1 MMMFNDHFSRGDS
14 NQPGIGTSRAWAEL
28 RREREQQRKRTQLV
42 VGALSVILLSLLWSI
57 APSTV
62 LDVQQLGQVERVEP
76 PVKSE
81 RGMVSVIITEHGAY
95 SVRGMVSYH
104 FGDHAELRVYDNGR
118 EQLCI
123 DNNCWRLLR

>member
-1 MMMFNDHFSRGDS
+1 MFDDHLSRGDS
-14 NQPGIGTSRAWAEL
+14 NQLGVGSSRSLAEM
-28 RREREQQRKRTQLV
+28 RRELERQRKTARLV
-42 VGALSVILLSLLWSI
+42 AGTLSIILLSLLWSI

-62 LDVQQLGQVERVEP
+62 LDVQQLGQVERVAP
-76 PVKSE
+76 PVKSGI
-81 RGMVSVIITEHGAY
+81 GMVSVIITEHGAY

-123 DNNCWRLLR
+123 NNNCWRLLR